1 MKQWYMHI
9 SDMLRHVN
17 DVLNPHGFEEILKDD
32 FAALRQMLHRTGSV
46 SDADILH
53 IIFLAISWS
62 RCPISGRMES
72 IKVHIKS
79 RFNLLK
85 ILFLQRTSLVNK
97 QCLSGG
103 WRRGEL
109 FAHGASSPV
118 RSLPKK
124 SGSEKEFGSSS
135 QNDV

>member
-53 IIFLAISWS
+53 IIFLAAVILAVITLIVDT
-62 RCPISGRMES
+62 PSGWT
-72 IKVHIKS
+72 
-79 RFNLLK
+79 
-85 ILFLQRTSLVNK
+85 TS
-97 QCLSGG
+97 
-103 WRRGEL
+103 
-109 FAHGASSPV
+109 GAAEWMWHSFCASNP
-118 RSLPKK
+118 
-124 SGSEKEFGSSS
+124 
-135 QNDV
+135 